1 MFWSNASSAMMNCLR
16 ITMICSSW
24 LLWELRVKLSLDLLH
39 CIHWPGL
46 QEKKKLQR
54 EELIAINSE
63 AMEPQRNEYGYPAVK
78 SWRELND

>member
-1 MFWSNASSAMMNCLR
+1 MFWSNVSSAMMNCLR

-24 LLWELRVKLSLDLLH
+24 LLWELRVKLRLDLLH

-46 QEKKKLQR
+46 QSNQSLQR

-63 AMEPQRNEYGYPAVK
+63 AMEMQRNEYGYPAVK

>member
-1 MFWSNASSAMMNCLR
+1 MNCLR

-24 LLWELRVKLSLDLLH
+24 LLWELRVKLRLDLLH

-46 QEKKKLQR
+46 QSNQSLER

-63 AMEPQRNEYGYPAVK
+63 AMGMQRNEYGYPAVK

>member
-16 ITMICSSW
+16 IAMLYSSW
-24 LLWELRVKLSLDLLH
+24 LLWELRVKLRLDLLH

-46 QEKKKLQR
+46 QSNQSLER

-63 AMEPQRNEYGYPAVK
+63 AMEMQRNEYGYPAVK